1 MSPSAATNKH
11 NNQTGLLQE
20 SSVCGALVI
29 DARDQVVACTPD
41 VAEHLHL
48 KSDSLLNASL
58 DSLPP
63 TLVKLI
69 RDTNGKLQLNCPV
82 ILENGR
88 GAITMR
94 VSVLPVPERGEI
106 VVAISSSGVAPI
118 FEQNIRR
125 LDRLASLGT
134 LSAGM
139 AHEIKNGLVAI
150 KTFVELLLQK
160 DHDAELA
167 GVVVRELHRI
177 ETIAN
182 QMLRFATAG
191 RSAPASVRIHDL
203 LDHSLRLGEH
213 QMNSK
218 LISLTRDYKAVPDLV
233 QGDEYQLQ
241 QAFMNLLFNAVE
253 AMGANG
259 ILTVNTA
266 IVEPKPG
273 ERHLQIQIRDN
284 GVGIA
289 PENLNRLF
297 EPFFTTKKNGT
308 GLGLAISQRIVHE
321 HHGII
326 NAHSEAGKG
335 STFTVSLPAP

>member
-1 MSPSAATNKH
+1 
-11 NNQTGLLQE
+11 
-20 SSVCGALVI
+20 
-29 DARDQVVACTPD
+29 
-41 VAEHLHL
+41 
-48 KSDSLLNASL
+48 
-58 DSLPP
+58 
-63 TLVKLI
+63 
-69 RDTNGKLQLNCPV
+69 
-82 ILENGR
+82 
-88 GAITMR
+88 
-94 VSVLPVPERGEI
+94 
-106 VVAISSSGVAPI
+106 
-118 FEQNIRR
+118 
-125 LDRLASLGT
+125 
-134 LSAGM
+134 M

-150 KTFVELLLQK
+150 KTFIELLLQK

-182 QMLRFATAG
+182 QMLRFAAAG
-191 RSAPASVRIHDL
+191 RSASATVRIHDL

-233 QGDEYQLQ
+233 RGDEYQLQ

-253 AMGANG
+253 AMGDNG

-266 IVEPKPG
+266 IVGTGPDEKF
-273 ERHLQIQIRDN
+273 LQIQILDN

-289 PENLNRLF
+289 PENLKRLF

-308 GLGLAISQRIVHE
+308 GLGLAISQRIVQE

-326 NAHSEAGKG
+326 SAYSEAGKG
-335 STFTVSLPAP
+335 STFTVSLPAS